1 MKFIKNWKTVLIIS
15 YLLVNSILFYVL
27 LNENQKL
34 PSENWSRSFV
44 VEEYKGYDEVVYN
57 VLYPSVHTST
67 YDGYIITSYFSE
79 SNIIINYI
87 DDELNIIK
95 SQSYEAETDE
105 IIDFKGYIIGNKL
118 IHYIQSKNGDG
129 VLRYVYD
136 LENEKLMNSSIYN
149 KEFKYVAFYEEGAVF
164 SNNDEMIFWDGSET
178 TKISDEMKIES
189 IGLYKNN
196 DIWNILTIESSMG
209 SDRMLKKYIIE
220 DNQLKFVSNISALQ
234 GGGNYKPNQIK
245 IHVQDDHIKI
255 LTKIIQEKYNQ
266 NYINIFNFDDANNQ
280 KILEYSYTNEMS
292 ITNSTLLQS
301 DRDEIKVTQS
311 HPVNLGM
318 RDISSKDETYFN
330 LFIETYS
337 ENGDFNREMFTKT
350 IHSSNH
356 PNYVEFKGNE
366 YLQWTESREGKNVIL
381 FSSTNDQLIKTSKNL
396 MKGEFWDLL
405 WSTFS
410 SNMLMLY
417 FFLFISVSI
426 ILPIVFTIIPI
437 SLIFFNWAEKNQVKL
452 FNIAI
457 GIHLLSKFNY
467 IFRFIKD
474 YRDVMITLPG
484 ILSNQFFQYG
494 LSMFTSAIAY
504 YCLVD
509 FLRKRDVKNF
519 LFKYLFFFV
528 IDIML
533 LVLILVPYRML

>member
-1 MKFIKNWKTVLIIS
+1 
-15 YLLVNSILFYVL
+15 
-27 LNENQKL
+27 
-34 PSENWSRSFV
+34 
-44 VEEYKGYDEVVYN
+44 
-57 VLYPSVHTST
+57 
-67 YDGYIITSYFSE
+67 
-79 SNIIINYI
+79 
-87 DDELNIIK
+87 
-95 SQSYEAETDE
+95 
-105 IIDFKGYIIGNKL
+105 
-118 IHYIQSKNGDG
+118 
-129 VLRYVYD
+129 
-136 LENEKLMNSSIYN
+136 MNSSKYN

-189 IGLYKNN
+189 VGLYKNN

-356 PNYVEFKGNE
+356 PNYVEFNGNE

>member
-34 PSENWSRSFV
+34 PSENWSRSYV
-44 VEEYKGYDEVVYN
+44 VEEYTGYDEVVYN

-79 SNIIINYI
+79 SNIIIDYI

-95 SQSYEAETDE
+95 TQSYEADMDE
-105 IIDFKGYIIGNKL
+105 IIDFKGFIFGNKL

-136 LENEKLMNSSIYN
+136 LENEKLIDASKYN
-149 KEFKYVAFYEEGAVF
+149 EEFKYVAFYEEGAVF
-164 SNNDEMIFWDGSET
+164 SNNGEIIFWDGTEIT
-178 TKISDEMKIES
+178 EISDNMKIES

-196 DIWNILTIESSMG
+196 NIWNILTIESNMG
-209 SDRMLKKYIIE
+209 SDRMLRKYSIE
-220 DNQLKFVSNISALQ
+220 DNQLKFVSNISTLQ

-245 IHVQDDHIKI
+245 ILVQDDHIKI

-266 NYINIFNFDDANNQ
+266 NYINIYNFDDVSNK
-280 KILEYSYTNEMS
+280 KILEYSYINEMS
-292 ITNSTLLQS
+292 ITNSTLLTS

-318 RDISSKDETYFN
+318 RDISSKDEEYFN

-337 ENGDFNREMFTKT
+337 KNGDFEREMFTKT

-356 PNYVEFKGNE
+356 PNYVEFDGSE
-366 YLQWTESREGKNVIL
+366 YFQWSESREGKNVIL
-381 FSSTNDQLIKTSKNL
+381 FSSTNDQLVNKSKYL

-484 ILSNQFFQYG
+484 ILSNPLFQYG
-494 LSMFTSAIAY
+494 ISMFTSAIAY

-509 FLRKRDVKNF
+509 FLKRRDIKNF